1 MRQDQREALRYR
13 FGFRCGYCGVAECDV
28 GAELTVDHF
37 QPRSRGGLD
46 EPDNWVYC
54 CHPCNEFKGDC
65 WQPDSS
71 DRRGTR
77 LDPRS
82 ASPADR
88 CRPPRHAPDLVLMP
102 FERAEQFHA
111 RRQRR
116 RSDLAAWPNIPHGWF
131 LVRHSRTIPSIRAR
145 IASKCVPC
153 PETHSLAIRDCI
165 LATPTQKVTPSN
177 YTARGWR

>member
-13 FGFRCGYCGVAECDV
+13 FGFRGGYCGVAERDV

-71 DRRGTR
+71 QRILHPLRDAVSSHVVEQEDGSLRAFSEAGVFHIARLHLNRPQLIAYRRERRLLEFSRETQAGLLQRLASLEEQLRTLTSSLDRLRSG
-77 LDPRS
+77 DP
-82 ASPADR
+82 
-88 CRPPRHAPDLVLMP
+88 
-102 FERAEQFHA
+102 E
-111 RRQRR
+111 
-116 RSDLAAWPNIPHGWF
+116 I
-131 LVRHSRTIPSIRAR
+131 
-145 IASKCVPC
+145 
-153 PETHSLAIRDCI
+153 
-165 LATPTQKVTPSN
+165 
-177 YTARGWR
+177 